1 MFSKFR
7 GFFGGCQVCIL
18 LALNGA
24 AEECPATGTDPT
36 AVVAVL
42 ARLLVAHGA
51 LVVVGRL
58 VDLRPPVGTQV
69 PCKNYYDL

>member
-1 MFSKFR
+1 MK
-7 GFFGGCQVCIL
+7 VIL

-24 AEECPATGTDPT
+24 PEERSATGTDPT

-42 ARLLVAHGA
+42 AGLLVAHRA

-58 VDLRPPVGTQV
+58 VDLRPPVRTQV
-69 PCKNYYDL
+69 PRILNSNY

>member
-7 GFFGGCQVCIL
+7 GLFGGYQLSIL

-51 LVVVGRL
+51 LVVVG
-58 VDLRPPVGTQV
+58 
-69 PCKNYYDL
+69 